1 MERSKK
7 YVIANDADYI
17 QKLVAILTFWKRIS
31 LMLWNLLQLQT
42 RLGDSGVRKRI
53 DVVLAI
59 LTRIETEQA

>member
-53 DVVLAI
+53 DAVLAI